1 MLHGMNSW
9 MPLKLQ
15 SYVLAAS
22 ISAADTS
29 AAAGIMSSI
38 GARWLPLAELLV
50 AVGSEDVLKVATD
63 GSG

>member
-9 MPLKLQ
+9 MPFTLQ
-15 SYVLAAS
+15 SSVLAAS
-22 ISAADTS
+22 IIAADTA

-50 AVGSEDVLKVATD
+50 AAGSENVLKVATD